1 MTHNSTIDLTDN
13 NKCKPSGSQTR
24 DDNLQVIANNNNNNN
39 KIKRSQDHS
48 T

>member
-1 MTHNSTIDLTDN
+1 MTHNSTIDLADN
-13 NKCKPSGSQTR
+13 NKRKPSGSQTR
-24 DDNLQVIANNNNNNN
+24 DDNFQVIANNNNNN